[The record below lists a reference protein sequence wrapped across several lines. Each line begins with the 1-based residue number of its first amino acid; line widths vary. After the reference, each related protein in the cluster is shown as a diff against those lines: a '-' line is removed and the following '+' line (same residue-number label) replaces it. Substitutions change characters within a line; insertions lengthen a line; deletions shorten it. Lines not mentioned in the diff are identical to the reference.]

1 MEEGSGLFFAIICCH
16 TSITNKGLL
25 HLTSIVSHL
34 RILPDSKRFNE
45 LAVDDFSRL
54 ERFRRVAA
62 KHKLKTPKSGLPDEE
77 IDHLRNQLNAVVYL
91 PAKPWMLPT
100 WASLELKGI
109 DVEEALITDFP
120 NDSYRNWSLV
130 GGVGARNYG
139 IVDSRGLTSARAD
152 IGSIDVWVQN
162 EEEIIFPALIGKDG
176 PQLRLVSSEDQLYE
190 WRTEAKSVEFVR
202 LVYHVKQGDEEFVY
216 TEIVL
221 RNIAL
226 EKTETTFFVVV
237 RPMSPWGVDP
247 LEKIEYDKSESRVI
261 VNDIPALQVNIPPT
275 AVILTES
282 NNEDIPETIRAAS
295 TRLDTEVESEKG
307 LATAILR
314 FDVKLTPAGTKRLFL
329 VSPLES
335 TKRDIVRSELNVGQH
350 NRDQTVGNWYT
361 FSEQLAKVSFPDSE
375 LDKVF
380 SQAAV
385 SLAIQ
390 ARSVMFPEESY
401 LASLTWNERMRVLVA
416 LIKTGSIDLAEKLTI
431 EIALQSDVPKNKLDR
446 SIFSPLL
453 WGILQ
458 LYSHAPRSESIGRI
472 RQYIDTLTERLV
484 KTLEVIE
491 DENGSETIDEHADEE
506 DAPLQHYLVVDEDLL
521 RDFDQ
526 LLWDLAAMKE
536 ALRFHVMTKKPIVKQ
551 LRDIIAV
558 LEREIRAKLGEIRGA
573 RWPRPQD
580 PVMNNF
586 DRIILDIL
594 TSVAQLR
601 TTKFDMKFLRELCNK
616 VEKRRIVR
624 NLWKTP
630 TPPEFFSSHL
640 TLRLAQ
646 FHIFDRQRNKVETY
660 LQRSL
665 EFLSEDYVLPDFVDT
680 RTYGGSGGT
689 GSSVLAAADIVL
701 LLNDILVHEDVSNL
715 VFLPGVP
722 ESWYSS
728 KKPLLVKGL
737 PTKFGR
743 VRIEIGM
750 SVNQHQIETGIEYLP
765 EEIEVHVPENVPLRM
780 VKAYGGSIID
790 RAAKARSP
798 HLRLIP
804 LSNDLALT
812 YHK

>member
-1 MEEGSGLFFAIICCH
+1 M
-16 TSITNKGLL
+16 
-25 HLTSIVSHL
+25 
-34 RILPDSKRFNE
+34 
-45 LAVDDFSRL
+45 AVDDFARL
-54 ERFRRVAA
+54 ERFRRVAS
-62 KHKLKTPKSGLPDEE
+62 KHKINPPKSGLPDEE
-77 IDHLRNQLNAVVYL
+77 INLLRNQLNAVVYL
-91 PAKPWMLPT
+91 QAKPWMLPT
-100 WASLELKGI
+100 WAALDIKGI
-109 DVEEALITDFP
+109 DVEESLITDLP

-152 IGSIDVWVQN
+152 IGSIDVWVQDD
-162 EEEIIFPALIGKDG
+162 EDIIFPTLIGKDG

-190 WRTEAKSVEFVR
+190 WHTEIKSVEFVR
-202 LVYHVKQGDEEFVY
+202 MVYHVKQGDEEFVY
-216 TEIVL
+216 NEVLL

-226 EKTETTFFVVV
+226 EKTETTFFVAV

-247 LEKIEYDKSESRVI
+247 LEKIEFDKSENRVI
-261 VNDIPALQVNIPPT
+261 VNGIPALNFDIPPT

-282 NNEDIPETIRAAS
+282 DNENLPDIIRAS
-295 TRLDTEVESEKG
+295 TGRIDTEFESEKG

-314 FDVKLTPAGTKRLFL
+314 FDVKLTPAGTRRLFL

-335 TKRDIVRSELNVGQH
+335 TKRDIERSELKAGQH

-361 FSEQLAKVSFPDSE
+361 FSDQLAKVTFPDSQ
-375 LDKVF
+375 LDRVF

-416 LIKTGSIDLAEKLTI
+416 LIKTGSITLAEKITI
-431 EIALQSDVPKNKLDR
+431 EIAKQSAVPDEVLDR
-446 SIFSPLL
+446 SIFSPIL
-453 WGILQ
+453 WGLLQ
-458 LYSHAPRSESIGRI
+458 LYSHAPHSESIEQTRK
-472 RQYIDTLTERLV
+472 YITLLTERLV
-484 KTLEVIE
+484 DTIVSSIKVGKEPEI
-491 DENGSETIDEHADEE
+491 IDESSEEE
-506 DAPLQHYLVVDEDLL
+506 DAPLQHYLVVDEELL
-521 RDFDQ
+521 KAFDQ
-526 LLWDLAAMKE
+526 LLWDLAALKE
-536 ALRFHVMTKKPIVKQ
+536 ALRFHVVTKKPIIKQ
-551 LRDIIAV
+551 LRDTIKQI
-558 LEREIRAKLGEIRGA
+558 EGEIRSKLDELRGA

-580 PVMNNF
+580 PVMNDL
-586 DRIILDIL
+586 DRVILDIL

-601 TTKFDMKFLRELCNK
+601 ITKFDRKFLRELCSK
-616 VEKRRIVR
+616 VENRRIVR

-630 TPPEFFSSHL
+630 EPTELFSSHL

-665 EFLSEDYVLPDFVDT
+665 EFLSEDYLLPDFVDI

-689 GSSVLAAADIVL
+689 GSSVLAAADLIL
-701 LLNDILVHEDVSNL
+701 LLNDIMVHEDVSNL
-715 VFLPGVP
+715 VFLPGIP
-722 ESWYSS
+722 EKWYSS
-728 KKPLLVKGL
+728 KKPLLVNGL

-743 VRIEIGM
+743 AHIEIGM
-750 SVNQHQIETGIEYLP
+750 SANQHQIETGIEYLP
-765 EEIEVHVPENVPLRM
+765 EEIEIHVPDSVPLRM

-798 HLRLIP
+798 HIRLIP
-804 LSNDLALT
+804 LSNEITLT
-812 YHK
+812 YYK